1 MLPSLTVVFLAGL
14 CIGSFIPF
22 FPLALLALLLAVA
35 LALTLGE
42 RLAWIDS
49 RHAAWLYAALLA
61 GCLYWTLDV
70 PTPSDH
76 QPPPSRRDA
85 MLTDVVG
92 RIEAPVQHAPGR
104 RTVVLAVERVTPAPV
119 GLRRPDRIKLVWR
132 EPDTV
137 LLQGDRVAL
146 RAKLHAPSGTLN
158 PGGFDYAGYLER
170 QGIDAVA
177 TVTGPEAV
185 RVLESGDLSRRWAV
199 WHSID
204 RWRATIRDAA
214 IKTLNQP
221 ALGLFL
227 GIIIGERGYLAQEVQ
242 EWFMATGTVHLLSI
256 SGSHLGLVAL
266 VGFWLVKRA
275 ALALPVSALLTLSR
289 VLTPSRIAMLLTW
302 PLVLLYALLAGAELA
317 TIRSLIMIT
326 LAFVAL
332 WLGHERRLHHALAA
346 AALLIVVHDPRAI
359 YDLSFQL
366 SFLSVLVI
374 VHVLAVISANDVER
388 TPEPAGLLK
397 TLAGSA
403 RDALLMSGAVTLATF
418 PVVAYYFNQVPWM
431 GIVTNL
437 FAIPVTGFVLVPVG
451 LLSAVWTGGTGA
463 DSLAFGPLQETLSD
477 WFIQGLRWCADLPGS
492 QWHVSAPA
500 VPSVVVFYA
509 ALWLAGGRGISKPV
523 RLCSVTAVVCLA
535 VWWIW
540 SPRVG
545 LDGDRWRVT
554 FLDVGQGDSAVVEL
568 PDGKTVLIDG
578 GARYERFDMGRSVVG
593 PFLWNRG
600 IRRLDHVIG
609 THPQLDHVGGLVWLL
624 RHIDVGRYWSTGEER
639 QEQFFLDLQ
648 KVLRE
653 EAIPEQPAAQGD
665 EVLPTGPCR
674 LTILNPTSSAGA
686 RPVVHSGSWLNNQS
700 IVSRLQCGTQ
710 AILFAADIE
719 VDGLRR
725 LTGEG
730 SRPVT
735 VVKVP
740 HHGAKSSLD
749 LKWISE
755 LHPRYAVVSVGRS
768 NSYGHPVQA
777 VLDAYALEQAAILR
791 TDRDG
796 AIWVSGRVSS
806 AGLALTRA
814 RDLLLQPV
822 EPGLGAWPGERE
834 NWRRLLL
841 QLRDFHSLPFAFLS

>member
-1 MLPSLTVVFLAGL
+1 
-14 CIGSFIPF
+14 
-22 FPLALLALLLAVA
+22 
-35 LALTLGE
+35 
-42 RLAWIDS
+42 
-49 RHAAWLYAALLA
+49 
-61 GCLYWTLDV
+61 
-70 PTPSDH
+70 
-76 QPPPSRRDA
+76 
-85 MLTDVVG
+85 
-92 RIEAPVQHAPGR
+92 
-104 RTVVLAVERVTPAPV
+104 
-119 GLRRPDRIKLVWR
+119 
-132 EPDTV
+132 
-137 LLQGDRVAL
+137 
-146 RAKLHAPSGTLN
+146 
-158 PGGFDYAGYLER
+158 
-170 QGIDAVA
+170 
-177 TVTGPEAV
+177 
-185 RVLESGDLSRRWAV
+185 
-199 WHSID
+199 
-204 RWRATIRDAA
+204 
-214 IKTLNQP
+214 
-221 ALGLFL
+221 
-227 GIIIGERGYLAQEVQ
+227 
-242 EWFMATGTVHLLSI
+242 
-256 SGSHLGLVAL
+256 
-266 VGFWLVKRA
+266 
-275 ALALPVSALLTLSR
+275 
-289 VLTPSRIAMLLTW
+289 
-302 PLVLLYALLAGAELA
+302 
-317 TIRSLIMIT
+317 
-326 LAFVAL
+326 
-332 WLGHERRLHHALAA
+332 
-346 AALLIVVHDPRAI
+346 
-359 YDLSFQL
+359 
-366 SFLSVLVI
+366 
-374 VHVLAVISANDVER
+374 
-388 TPEPAGLLK
+388 
-397 TLAGSA
+397 
-403 RDALLMSGAVTLATF
+403 MSGAVTLATF

-431 GIVTNL
+431 GILTNL
-437 FAIPVTGFVLVPVG
+437 FAIPVTGFVLVPLG

-477 WFIQGLRWCADLPGS
+477 WFIHGLRWCADLPGS

-500 VPSVVVFYA
+500 LPSVAVFYA
-509 ALWLAGGRGISKPV
+509 ALWLAGGRGIPKPV
-523 RLCSVTAVVCLA
+523 RRCSVTAVVCLA

-624 RHIDVGRYWSTGEER
+624 RHIDVGRYWSTGVDR
-639 QEQFFLDLQ
+639 QEQFLLDLQ

-653 EAIPEQPAAQGD
+653 EAIPEQLAVQGD
-665 EVLPTGPCR
+665 EVLPAGPCR
-674 LTILNPTSSAGA
+674 LTILNPASSAGA
-686 RPVVHSGSWLNNQS
+686 RPAVHNSGSWLNNQS
-700 IVSRLQCGTQ
+700 IVSRLQCGTH

-719 VDGLRR
+719 MDGLRR

-749 LKWISE
+749 LKWISV

-777 VLDAYALEQAAILR
+777 VLDAYAREQAAILR

-806 AGLALTRA
+806 ADLTLTRA

-841 QLRDFHSLPFAFLS
+841 QLREFHPLPFASVS